1 MNIRIGR
8 YDIEINARLSN
19 NEPQATSGSTEHV
32 LHVLELACRDAAQ
45 LNIRDGM
52 TGTALNYL
60 KMASGMHDA
69 LAAHGYYD

>member
-8 YDIEINARLSN
+8 YDIEINARLTN
-19 NEPQATSGSTEHV
+19 NEPQATAGSTEHV

-52 TGTALNYL
+52 TVSALSYL

-69 LAAHGYYD
+69 LAERGYYD